1 MQFEILGEIS
11 AIETFARGS
20 GIRELARLRRVYGHG
35 RWRKRKGSLRFGYPM
50 ALSTSLKYTGTK
62 RPASVARNSRS
73 NTCFEK
79 TPAMAR
85 PRAKRLV
92 VCIDNDGY
100 GASLES
106 RKIYVALPDAGA
118 EKHGLVR
125 IIDESGDDYLYPGN
139 TVPSRRTPA
148 GYQKGDPGRGLRR
161 TPSMEAS

>member
-11 AIETFARGS
+11 AIETFATGS
-20 GIRELARLRRVYGHG
+20 GIRELARLRRVYGRG
-35 RWRKRKGSLRFGYPM
+35 RWRKRKGFAQIR
-50 ALSTSLKYTGTK
+50 LSDGAVHLAEYTGTK

-73 NTCFEK
+73 NTCFAK

-125 IIDESGDDYLYPGN
+125 SIDESGDDYLYPG
-139 TVPSRRTPA
+139 TLFRPVELPQAIRRA
-148 GYQKGDPGRGLRR
+148 IL
-161 TPSMEAS
+161 AAA

>member
-11 AIETFARGS
+11 AIETFATGS
-20 GIRELARLRRVYGHG
+20 GIRELARLRRVYGRG
-35 RWRKRKGSLRFGYPM
+35 RWRKRKGFAQIR
-50 ALSTSLKYTGTK
+50 LSDGAVPSLKYTGTK

-125 IIDESGDDYLYPGN
+125 IIDESGDDYLYPG
-139 TVPSRRTPA
+139 TLFRSVELPQA
-148 GYQKGDPGRGLRR
+148 LRR
-161 TPSMEAS
+161 AILAAA

>member
-1 MQFEILGEIS
+1 
-11 AIETFARGS
+11 
-20 GIRELARLRRVYGHG
+20 
-35 RWRKRKGSLRFGYPM
+35 M

-125 IIDESGDDYLYPGN
+125 IIDESGDDYLYPG
-139 TVPSRRTPA
+139 TLFRPVELPQAIRRA
-148 GYQKGDPGRGLRR
+148 IL
-161 TPSMEAS
+161 AAA